1 MFKSFAGLWLM
12 VFGPL
17 IFLLYPS
24 DFNPIIRFNEHI
36 EGKRFTEIYQGTF
49 SLIEKQLEAVPVRQW
64 QDDIQQLSLH
74 FGYDLRL
81 LKSSE
86 VVLSHRHRAVL
97 QQGRIVFVNAE
108 PEYLLKQIGKRGF
121 TLQLF
126 TDFSEEIK
134 ISRGATGTVYLLRQI
149 FNQTTTTQWPV
160 LIQQLEDEFPY
171 HLRVN
176 KSGSIPLNN
185 QEEHRLKTYSFF
197 WRGNPSQAV
206 SFYIPLK
213 GGEIYLI
220 ADQIPMSSVNTS
232 VIILLIL
239 LFVITISVCMFL
251 WVYPM
256 WRDLKHLV
264 SATSEFGKGNLATRA
279 VVTKISVVAALSR
292 AFNQMAERTEHLLH
306 GQRTLTN
313 AIAHDL
319 RTPLYRLRFAFE
331 MLMESNQSQADA
343 KYLSSISKSIDDLD
357 HLIDQTLLLSRY
369 SSDQQ
374 LIQLA
379 EHDLVS
385 LISEECLQIF
395 PFWPDIEYQLDL
407 HLEPE
412 QAITPVDRIAI
423 KRAVSNLLT
432 NACKFA
438 QSSVVVKLYYQQ
450 SSDEYVFEVSDD
462 GPGIPEDDTERIF
475 LPFEQL
481 NSDHRDIASGH
492 GLGLAIVRHIAS
504 WHSGTVRA
512 GRSNLGGASFV
523 FRWPAQ

>member
-1 MFKSFAGLWLM
+1 
-12 VFGPL
+12 
-17 IFLLYPS
+17 
-24 DFNPIIRFNEHI
+24 
-36 EGKRFTEIYQGTF
+36 
-49 SLIEKQLEAVPVRQW
+49 
-64 QDDIQQLSLH
+64 
-74 FGYDLRL
+74 
-81 LKSSE
+81 
-86 VVLSHRHRAVL
+86 
-97 QQGRIVFVNAE
+97 
-108 PEYLLKQIGKRGF
+108 
-121 TLQLF
+121 
-126 TDFSEEIK
+126 
-134 ISRGATGTVYLLRQI
+134 
-149 FNQTTTTQWPV
+149 
-160 LIQQLEDEFPY
+160 
-171 HLRVN
+171 
-176 KSGSIPLNN
+176 
-185 QEEHRLKTYSFF
+185 
-197 WRGNPSQAV
+197 
-206 SFYIPLK
+206 
-213 GGEIYLI
+213 
-220 ADQIPMSSVNTS
+220 
-232 VIILLIL
+232 
-239 LFVITISVCMFL
+239 
-251 WVYPM
+251 
-256 WRDLKHLV
+256 
-264 SATSEFGKGNLATRA
+264 
-279 VVTKISVVAALSR
+279 
-292 AFNQMAERTEHLLH
+292 
-306 GQRTLTN
+306 
-313 AIAHDL
+313 
-319 RTPLYRLRFAFE
+319 
-331 MLMESNQSQADA
+331 MESNQSQADA